1 MIDDK
6 KQTVSVRMSASDH
19 NKVKEIANRL
29 HVRESDLFRFAVKS
43 AITKLLPLYD
53 KNFKGKDLI
62 PLFIEFGHEL
72 TNYFELDTM
81 RLDEIINEG
90 VSKDSD
96 NYVDYDDLN
105 LIAMSGIR
113 ENHLYIRLNY
123 LNQEFSNI
131 SNSGGSADHENH
143 SLLKRYLYRKYV
155 EDSRSNRKSTSEFVN
170 EDHRV
175 KHGMVANSY

>member
-62 PLFIEFGHEL
+62 PLFIEFGNEL

-90 VSKDSD
+90 VSADSD

-123 LNQEFSNI
+123 LNQEFNSN
-131 SNSGGSADHENH
+131 GPVEHENH
-143 SLLKRYLYRKYV
+143 SLLKRYLYRKYI
-155 EDSRSNRKSTSEFVN
+155 EDNRGNRKSASEFGN
-170 EDHRV
+170 EEKLS
-175 KHGMVANSY
+175 KHSMVANSY

>member
-19 NKVKEIANRL
+19 NKMKDIAQRL

-81 RLDEIINEG
+81 RLDEIINDGISNE
-90 VSKDSD
+90 SD
-96 NYVDYDDLN
+96 NHVDYDDLN

-123 LNQEFSNI
+123 LNQEFN
-131 SNSGGSADHENH
+131 NTNANEQENH
-143 SLLKRYLYRKYV
+143 SLLKRYLYRKYI
-155 EDSRSNRKSTSEFVN
+155 EESRGGRKSVSEFAA
-170 EDHRV
+170 EDKIA
-175 KHGMVANSY
+175 KHNMLANSY

>member
-19 NKVKEIANRL
+19 NKMKEIASRL

-90 VSKDSD
+90 VEKESD
-96 NYVDYDDLN
+96 NYVEYDDLN

-123 LNQEFSNI
+123 LNQEFSN
-131 SNSGGSADHENH
+131 GGQMEHEKH

-155 EDSRSNRKSTSEFVN
+155 EESRGSRKSASEFAA
-170 EDHRV
+170 EDKLA
-175 KHGMVANSY
+175 KHSMVANSF

>member
-19 NKVKEIANRL
+19 KKVKEIAQRL

-53 KNFKGKDLI
+53 RNFKGKDLI
-62 PLFIEFGHEL
+62 PLFIEFGNEL
-72 TNYFELDTM
+72 TNYFELDTL

-90 VSKDSD
+90 VDKDSE
-96 NYVDYDDLN
+96 NHVDYDDLN

-123 LNQEFSNI
+123 LNQEFNNNGPI
-131 SNSGGSADHENH
+131 EPENH
-143 SLLKRYLYRKYV
+143 SLLKRYLYRKYI
-155 EDSRSNRKSTSEFVN
+155 EESRGSRKSASEFAHD
-170 EDHRV
+170 DHLV
-175 KHGMVANSY
+175 KHSMAANSY